1 MYLKLVIKSQE
12 VYLPKRELQDLAYK
26 LQSWVEDSVISQYL
40 QLYEVFDFLY
50 FRYLLKEG
58 QDQHYRF
65 IPRPAPIFRQDK
77 EEEEKKV
84 VDKDSV
90 ADEEFETQSWEV

>member
-1 MYLKLVIKSQE
+1 M
-12 VYLPKRELQDLAYK
+12 
-26 LQSWVEDSVISQYL
+26 SQYDQL
-40 QLYEVFDFLY
+40 QEVFDFLY

-58 QDQHYRF
+58 HDQHYRF

-84 VDKDSV
+84 VDKDNV
-90 ADEEFETQSWEV
+90 ADEEFETQSWEVQEDDDWLVRLKNSC